1 MKDSGYFTMTD
12 GTDIYYRRMGA
23 GEPVLFLH
31 GNGGSSRF
39 FKYQVPSFEPY
50 FQLIFFDSRAHGRS
64 TNGGEV
70 LNFRLMAEDTKEALD
85 ALGIEKTSIVGF
97 SDGANLAMAFASLY
111 PHAVNKL
118 VLNSGN
124 LSFGGTKLSG
134 RIISYLQYAGAYVLN
149 ALSGRFKDVHL
160 KANLLVKDP
169 DISEDDLRRLRCA
182 SLVIVGARDVVETAH
197 SKYIASLIPHCRYV
211 EVPNHGHRL
220 ARTNAKAFNEIVI
233 NFLKGAS

>member
-12 GTDIYYRRMGA
+12 GTDIYYLRMGA

-39 FKYQVPSFEPY
+39 FQYQVPSFEPY
-50 FQLIFFDSRAHGRS
+50 FQLIFLDSRAHGRS

-70 LNFRLMAEDTKEALD
+70 LNFRLMAKDTKEALD

-97 SDGANLAMAFASLY
+97 SDGANLAMTFAALY
-111 PHAVNKL
+111 PETVNKL

-124 LSFGGTKLSG
+124 LYFSGTKFFG
-134 RIISYLQYAGAYVLN
+134 RITSYLQYGLGA
-149 ALSGRFKDVHL
+149 ALSKISDKFEDIRL
-160 KANLLVKDP
+160 KAKLLVKDP
-169 DISEDDLRRLRCA
+169 DISEDDLRRLRCP